1 MPTIRRLTLAG
12 LPGRH
17 ARNPSIPT
25 SESESRRASIFTS
38 GWQEFGDEGIAP
50 DYIPEG
56 EAPRTERSRT
66 MTLLGGRLKL
76 RPQEDNDDTDW
87 WFASTAIP
95 LIVATFAPM
104 ANMLSIAAL
113 VVYWRNKITTD
124 DPATKYSTSLP
135 GSVKDP
141 QWALDLN
148 GASLACGF
156 VGNAF
161 LLCNFTR
168 KIRYIIAL
176 PVSIFF
182 FYIASA
188 LLIGITVAMNAYVPP
203 GPDEV
208 YSQGFWYAIIAACLY
223 MFCGM
228 LQMVNMLGYF
238 LGHYPQ
244 HFDLTDEQRNLIL
257 QTMIFFIWL
266 SGGAGVFTSI
276 EPDWGYPD
284 ALYFCDVTLL
294 TIGFGDFYATNDV
307 GRGLVFPFSVGG
319 TIILGLMVSSI
330 HKFAGELSK
339 EKVVRKHIE
348 TRRVDTLSRVATLQ
362 RRLSSA
368 TNATAPMSVADRQ
381 TSLDEKGLERSIT
394 FQTPLPPLRK
404 VNTLTRVTSYLVPSR
419 SQKAIMMHTQRDR
432 FNKMREIQYAAKT
445 FKKWYALT
453 MSIISFGLLWCV
465 GAMVFYYVEHETQGL
480 TYFQSLYFCYVS
492 LLTIGYGDLSPK
504 SNAGKPFFV
513 LWSLIAVPTMT
524 ILISDLGDTA
534 ISGFKRK
541 VLDYGGLAFLGK
553 GQGWGLD
560 WFVKKKESMVRRLS
574 VVGITLDASPQLE
587 NGSGDDNDTETRVIP
602 RTIDELLEEDMSRPE
617 MLKRLAYALRT
628 VSNDLK
634 EAHRKRYTYEEWV
647 EFIRLIRFTKL
658 DGAGQARDGTRL
670 EYDEAVDGIV
680 EWDWLDSNSPMTSEQ
695 SEAEWVM
702 DRLLESLLRTF
713 KRADV
718 ADELARIGRPKP
730 RRVSEKDDDYADSEE
745 YSDESKQHGNRVE
758 TDASAKHKR
767 RPKRIKAHARP
778 HGVRFHKHQHKTPSR
793 PKSISSKDSGI
804 ASGDSSPTK
813 EPSKVLRQ
821 DSISSKNSGKADE

>member
-1 MPTIRRLTLAG
+1 M
-12 LPGRH
+12 
-17 ARNPSIPT
+17 N
-25 SESESRRASIFTS
+25 
-38 GWQEFGDEGIAP
+38 GWQGFGEDDIAP
-50 DYIPEG
+50 DSLQDSDGHRLARP
-56 EAPRTERSRT
+56 RT
-66 MTLLGGRLKL
+66 MTLLGGRLRL
-76 RPQEDNDDTDW
+76 RPKDDNDSSDW

-113 VVYWRNKITTD
+113 VVYWRNKTTTD
-124 DPATKYSTSLP
+124 DPATRYSTSV
-135 GSVKDP
+135 GRRDP
-141 QWALDLN
+141 AWALDLN

-161 LLCNFTR
+161 LLCNFTQ
-168 KIRYIIAL
+168 KIRYIVAL
-176 PVSIFF
+176 PVTILF
-182 FYIASA
+182 FYIASSI
-188 LLIGITVAMNAYVPP
+188 LIGITVAMNVYEPP

-208 YSQGFWYAIIAACLY
+208 YSQGYWHAVIAACLY

-228 LQMVNMLGYF
+228 LLMVNMLGYF

-257 QTMIFFIWL
+257 QTMIFFLWL
-266 SGGAGVFTSI
+266 SGGAGVFSAI
-276 EPDWGYPD
+276 EPGWDYPD

-330 HKFAGELSK
+330 HKFAQELSK
-339 EKVVRKHIE
+339 EKVVKKHIE

-362 RRLSSA
+362 DVSSKSMSPTLSQLGKDGF
-368 TNATAPMSVADRQ
+368 DRQ
-381 TSLDEKGLERSIT
+381 TRSEKSVDPSINI
-394 FQTPLPPLRK
+394 QTPTTPLRK
-404 VNTLTRVTSYLVPSR
+404 TTTLSRVTSLLLPSR
-419 SQKAIMMHTQRDR
+419 TQKAILMYSERDR
-432 FNKMREIQYAAKT
+432 FNKMREIQYAAKR

-453 MSIISFGLLWCV
+453 MSVISFGLLWCV
-465 GAMVFYYVEHETQGL
+465 GAMVFYFVEHDTQGL
-480 TYFQSLYFCYVS
+480 SYFQALYFCYVS

-541 VLDYGGLAFLGK
+541 VLEYGGLAFLGK
-553 GQGWGLD
+553 GRGWGLD
-560 WFVKKKESMVRRLS
+560 WFTKKKAVMQRRLS
-574 VVGITLDASPQLE
+574 IVGLSRETSPHVEAGHRRSSSFFRRRSNAHDQ
-587 NGSGDDNDTETRVIP
+587 DDTDLRLP
-602 RTIDELLEEDMSRPE
+602 PKTIDELVEEDLSRPE
-617 MLKRLAYALRT
+617 MLKRLAYALRG
-628 VSNDLK
+628 VASDLK
-634 EAHRKRYTYEEWV
+634 NTPRKHYSYEEWV
-647 EFIRLIRFTKL
+647 EFTRLIRFTKFYGTGRAD
-658 DGAGQARDGTRL
+658 DGRQL

-718 ADELARIGRPKP
+718 TDQLARITQPTPPAKFDETEICEDP
-730 RRVSEKDDDYADSEE
+730 EE
-745 YSDESKQHGNRVE
+745 YSDGGGPKAIQGGA
-758 TDASAKHKR
+758 DASNKHKR
-767 RPKRIKAHARP
+767 RPKHSLKVHTRQ
-778 HGVRFHKHQHKTPSR
+778 HGVTFQRRHQPQTRH
-793 PKSISSKDSGI
+793 
-804 ASGDSSPTK
+804 DSS
-813 EPSKVLRQ
+813 
-821 DSISSKNSGKADE
+821 SSRESATAVAKS